1 MRFNTL
7 QLKDIIWIAEVSI
20 LVDQLTLSQPGGA
33 DYAHHFISGT
43 PDFLA
48 VRGLQKYARNFK
60 FHDAFFS
67 YQQDVLH
74 CFGPKKAII
83 GIKFLV

>member
-1 MRFNTL
+1 MPITL
-7 QLKDIIWIAEVSI
+7 
-20 LVDQLTLSQPGGA
+20 LVAPP
-33 DYAHHFISGT
+33 ISRPSYG
-43 PDFLA
+43 LV